1 MSEILANK
9 LSPSTGTAVQ
19 IGDSGDTIT
28 VPTGAGLTVTDEV
41 KTNKISPS
49 SGTAFTLGDSGDT
62 FTIPA
67 GATITNS
74 GTATGFGGTNA
85 GAFHVYKATFS
96 MANAADTLITGFSEI
111 FDLDSWFASDK
122 YTPQEAGKYVFF
134 YSMRAD
140 NIGTT
145 ARMQIL
151 IKKNGSGLGNSIGET
166 NIVSSSYPSV
176 SQSYIVDMNGSS
188 DYIELSGYQNSG
200 GSAAIFDLFLMGYK
214 LIT

>member
-1 MSEILANK
+1 
-9 LSPSTGTAVQ
+9 LSKVLVDTIDTRSGTSTMQ
-19 IGDSGDTIT
+19 IGSTNTTTINLGVSGDTVNI
-28 VPTGAGLTVTDEV
+28 PSGVTIA
-41 KTNKISPS
+41 N
-49 SGTAFTLGDSGDT
+49 A
-62 FTIPA
+62 
-67 GATITNS
+67 
-74 GTATGFGGTNA
+74 GTATGFGGTNS

>member
-1 MSEILANK
+1 MSKVQVDTIDTR
-9 LSPSTGTAVQ
+9 SGTSTMQ
-19 IGDSGDTIT
+19 IGSTNTSTINLGVSGDT
-28 VPTGAGLTVTDEV
+28 V
-41 KTNKISPS
+41 N
-49 SGTAFTLGDSGDT
+49 
-62 FTIPA
+62 IPA
-67 GATITNS
+67 GVTIANG
-74 GTATGFGGTNA
+74 GTATGFGGTNS

-122 YTPQEAGKYVFF
+122 YTPQEAGKYMFF

>member
-1 MSEILANK
+1 MSLLNVNK
-9 LSPSTGTAVQ
+9 IDPATGT
-19 IGDSGDTIT
+19 GLELGSSGDTIT
-28 VPTGAGLTVTDEV
+28 
-41 KTNKISPS
+41 IPS
-49 SGTAFTLGDSGDT
+49 
-62 FTIPA
+62 

-74 GTATGFGGTNA
+74 GTATGFAGTNA
-85 GAFHVYKATFS
+85 GAFHVYKATLS
-96 MANAADTLITGFSEI
+96 MANATDTLITGFSEI

-140 NIGTT
+140 NIGAT

>member
-1 MSEILANK
+1 MSKIETNTIDNISGSSAL
-9 LSPSTGTAVQ
+9 Q
-19 IGDSGDTIT
+19 IGDTNTATIGLGKSGDTIT
-28 VPTGAGLTVTDEV
+28 
-41 KTNKISPS
+41 IPS
-49 SGTAFTLGDSGDT
+49 
-62 FTIPA
+62 
-67 GATITNS
+67 GATITNN
-74 GTATGFGGTNA
+74 GTQNGFGGTNS

-140 NIGTT
+140 NIGAT
-145 ARMQIL
+145 ARFQIL
-151 IKKNGSGLGNSIGET
+151 IKKNGSGLGNSVGET

>member
-1 MSEILANK
+1 MGYIGNTPTSTPLTSSDLEDNIISTAKLQNNAITNPKVSDDAIGLAE
-9 LSPSTGTAVQ
+9 LSATGT
-19 IGDSGDTIT
+19 
-28 VPTGAGLTVTDEV
+28 
-41 KTNKISPS
+41 PS
-49 SGTAFTLGDSGDT
+49 SSNFLRGDNSWATA
-62 FTIPA
+62 
-67 GATITNS
+67 
-74 GTATGFGGTNA
+74 GGTNS
-85 GAFHVYKATFS
+85 GAFHVYKATLS
-96 MANAADTLITGFSEI
+96 IANATETLITGFSEI

-134 YSMRAD
+134 FSMRAD
-140 NIGTT
+140 NIGAT

-188 DYIELSGYQNSG
+188 DYIELRAYQNQG
-200 GSAAIFDLFLMGYK
+200 GSAAFFDIFLMGYK

>member
-1 MSEILANK
+1 MSKVLVDTIDTR
-9 LSPSTGTAVQ
+9 SGTSTMQ
-19 IGDSGDTIT
+19 IGSTNTTTINLGVSGDTVNI
-28 VPTGAGLTVTDEV
+28 PSGVTIA
-41 KTNKISPS
+41 N
-49 SGTAFTLGDSGDT
+49 A
-62 FTIPA
+62 
-67 GATITNS
+67 
-74 GTATGFGGTNA
+74 GTATGFGGTNS

>member
-1 MSEILANK
+1 MSK
-9 LSPSTGTAVQ
+9 LFVDQVDPKTATTLTLGT
-19 IGDSGDTIT
+19 SGDTISI
-28 VPTGAGLTVTDEV
+28 PSGVTIA
-41 KTNKISPS
+41 N
-49 SGTAFTLGDSGDT
+49 A
-62 FTIPA
+62 
-67 GATITNS
+67 

-122 YTPQEAGKYVFF
+122 YTPQEAGKYMFF

-200 GSAAIFDLFLMGYK
+200 GSAAIFDIFLIGFK

>member
-1 MSEILANK
+1 MGTLFVDK
-9 LSPSTGTAVQ
+9 LDPQSGTALE
-19 IGDSGDTIT
+19 IGSSGDTIT
-28 VPTGAGLTVTDEV
+28 
-41 KTNKISPS
+41 IPS
-49 SGTAFTLGDSGDT
+49 
-62 FTIPA
+62 
-67 GATITNS
+67 GATITNN
-74 GTATGFGGTNA
+74 GTQTGFGGTNA

-140 NIGTT
+140 NIGAT

-200 GSAAIFDLFLMGYK
+200 GAAAIFDLFLMGYK

>member
-1 MSEILANK
+1 MAIDKIDVTKGITGNLPVAN
-9 LSPSTGTAVQ
+9 LY
-19 IGDSGDTIT
+19 
-28 VPTGAGLTVTDEV
+28 
-41 KTNKISPS
+41 
-49 SGTAFTLGDSGDT
+49 SGTSASSSTFWRGD
-62 FTIPA
+62 
-67 GATITNS
+67 
-74 GTATGFGGTNA
+74 GTWASAGGTNS
-85 GAFHVYKATFS
+85 GAFHVYKATLS
-96 MANAADTLITGFSEI
+96 MANATDTLITGFSEI

-140 NIGTT
+140 NIGAT